1 MLNKISSL
9 LTSDNIEI
17 LYKLG
22 LKIAEVLKS
31 NTQNDWKKKSIFS
44 IIISAIAIALFI
56 VLLIYFVATHRITP
70 LLIYLVC
77 MTPILAYGL
86 GHYSRSMVTLSKEYE
101 EYRTAIR
108 TLLQK
113 VVEVANVTETDA
125 VIAVGAVLATVKKT
139 DGLPIDDETTLAEI
153 KELPDYPA
161 ACHYAEMM
169 EAIGM
174 ALEALKNEG
183 LDVSNLLEQFEVGEL
198 ESNAKLYETIYSNN
212 PMKAP
217 EENTSSS
224 TTNSSDSSIT

>member
-17 LYKLG
+17 LYKVG
-22 LKIAEVLKS
+22 LKIAEVLKGS
-31 NTQNDWKKKSIFS
+31 TQNDWKKKSIFS
-44 IIISAIAIALFI
+44 IVISAIAIVLFI
-56 VLLIYFVATHRITP
+56 GLLIYFIATHHITP

-101 EYRTAIR
+101 EYRSAIR
-108 TLLQK
+108 TLMQK
-113 VVEVANVTETDA
+113 IAEVANITETDA
-125 VIAVGAVLATVKKT
+125 VIAVGAVLATIKKT
-139 DGLPIDDETTLAEI
+139 DELLIDDGTTLAEI

-169 EAIGM
+169 EAVGM
-174 ALEALKNEG
+174 ALEALKSEG

-198 ESNAKLYETIYSNN
+198 ESNTKLYESIYSNN
-212 PMKAP
+212 PMKTS
-217 EENTSSS
+217 EENTSST
-224 TTNSSDSSIT
+224 TTNSSDGSST